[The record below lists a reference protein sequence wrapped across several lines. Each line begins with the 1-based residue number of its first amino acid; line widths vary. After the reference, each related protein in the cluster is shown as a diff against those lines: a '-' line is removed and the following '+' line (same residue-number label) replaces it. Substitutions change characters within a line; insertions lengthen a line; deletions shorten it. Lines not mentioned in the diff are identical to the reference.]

1 MNVDERK
8 TILEHYLSRL
18 NVGPIDL
25 DRLVN
30 ETLRFTPADIQYL
43 FEQVAQFAFEREIA
57 RNQDYKVTTE
67 DFLHVMAKMRPSLTD
82 EIIEQFEKDAHAYA
96 RV

>member
-1 MNVDERK
+1 MSAR
-8 TILEHYLSRL
+8 SS
-18 NVGPIDL
+18 L

-43 FEQVAQFAFEREIA
+43 FEQVAQLAFEREVA
-57 RNQDYKVTTE
+57 QNQRLQGDYRG
-67 DFLHVMAKMRPSLTD
+67 LSCRSCRKMRPSLTD
-82 EIIEQFEKDAHAYA
+82 EIIEEFEKDALDYS